1 MCACMRTWLG
11 GCLVG
16 GGVLL
21 AAPLD
26 AATSST
32 FQVSAQIVAGCLVVG
47 GVTSYGVLNFGTQ
60 SALATSTL
68 STSLGGTTVTFQCT
82 PGVALSMSLDG
93 GQNSASGTRNL
104 KRTGGTQVL
113 AYQLYRDAAFSQAL
127 GIGQS
132 VTVSYTD
139 ATAIELPV
147 YGRTQLP
154 GTLPAGTYTDV
165 VQVSVTW

>member
-1 MCACMRTWLG
+1 MRSWLAG
-11 GCLVG
+11 GLSG
-16 GGVLL
+16 LGVLL

-26 AATSST
+26 AATTSSFLVT
-32 FQVSAQIVAGCLVVG
+32 AQIVAGCLVVG
-47 GVTSYGVLNFGTQ
+47 GVTSYGTLDYGSQ
-60 SALATSTL
+60 SALATGTL
-68 STSLGGTTVTFQCT
+68 GTSLGGTTVTFQCT
-82 PGVALSMSLDG
+82 PGVALSMSVDG

-113 AYQLYRDAAFSQAL
+113 AYQLYRDAAYSQVL

-139 ATAIELPV
+139 ATAIKLPV

>member
-1 MCACMRTWLG
+1 MRSWLG
-11 GCLVG
+11 GCLAG
-16 GGVLL
+16 LGVLL
-21 AAPLD
+21 ATPLD
-26 AATSST
+26 AATTST

-47 GVTSYGVLNFGTQ
+47 GVSNYGVLNFGTQ
-60 SALATSTL
+60 SALSTGIL

-82 PGVALSMSLDG
+82 PGVSMTMSVDG

-104 KRTGGTQVL
+104 KLSGGTQVL
-113 AYQLYRDAAFSQAL
+113 AYQLYRDAAYSQTL

-132 VTVSYTD
+132 VAVSYTD
-139 ATAIELPV
+139 ATAIKLPV

>member
-1 MCACMRTWLG
+1 MRKGLG
-11 GCLVG
+11 GCLIG
-16 GGVLL
+16 AGMLL

-26 AATSST
+26 AATTST

-47 GVTSYGVLNFGTQ
+47 GVTSYGALNYGTQ
-60 SALATSTL
+60 SALSTGIL

-104 KRTGGTQVL
+104 KRGGGTQVL
-113 AYQLYRDAAFSQAL
+113 AYQLYQDAAYSQVL

-139 ATAIELPV
+139 ATAIKLPV

-154 GTLPAGTYTDV
+154 GNLPAGTYTDV
-165 VQVSVTW
+165 VQVTVTW